1 MDKLEEAFNALAA
14 HIELHGKNGPLNG
27 FIEVGMDLG
36 MSMEDLS
43 DGSDIHQVLSME
55 GEKAGKLTLIY
66 LMVPVAEEDPLEEN
80 YWLELSGAGS
90 ASHAKVWH
98 FKDGQLA
105 DRDPIRKAA

>member
-1 MDKLEEAFNALAA
+1 MDKLEEASNALAA
-14 HIELHGKNGPLNG
+14 HIKLHGKNGPDNG
-27 FIEVGMDLG
+27 FIEVATDLG
-36 MSMEDLS
+36 MELEDLS
-43 DGSDIHQVLSME
+43 DGSDIHQVLSLAE
-55 GEKAGKLTLIY
+55 GESKLTLIY

-98 FKDGQLA
+98 FKDGELA